1 MRATLLTLAL
11 LVAASAAPGQPPPGA
26 PRTINVI
33 ALKNADAEKLRPI
46 VETIFGRQG
55 VTAVA
60 DPRTNLL
67 VVTGDAD
74 ALKEVNKLVAELD
87 KPAKRR

>member
-1 MRATLLTLAL
+1 MRTTLLALAL
-11 LVAASAAPGQPPPGA
+11 LFGGPATAQPPPGV

-33 ALKNADAEKLRPI
+33 TLKNADAQKLCPI

-60 DPRTNLL
+60 DSRTNLL
-67 VVTGDAD
+67 IVTGNAGT
-74 ALKEVNKLVAELD
+74 LKEVNKLVMELD
-87 KPAKRR
+87 KPAKRK